1 VVPLSVFWPKRVST
15 PKVCLTYARLG
26 IMDWIYFRIYSLH
39 KKWGQKINPR
49 FVDVQWLSLENP
61 TNTGFDAI
69 KNNLDL
75 L

>member
-1 VVPLSVFWPKRVST
+1 
-15 PKVCLTYARLG
+15 
-26 IMDWIYFRIYSLH
+26 
-39 KKWGQKINPR
+39 
-49 FVDVQWLSLENP
+49 VDVQWLSLENP